1 MSYWI
6 FTPNFGFIISCIHGN
21 WQYAAMKWETSSMV
35 PYFSGK
41 DRENQTNIREPS
53 SLCSE
58 CNKTTDSITVYSR
71 ACMYKNR
78 MFW

>member
-1 MSYWI
+1 
-6 FTPNFGFIISCIHGN
+6 
-21 WQYAAMKWETSSMV
+21 MV